1 MVNVSVA
8 LVLSILIVL
17 IKLKKLD
24 RSYTLSVNVL
34 NINLDL
40 DPYQI
45 LNLEVPVIKDTTLFY
60 IVIATIFVTGIVSL
74 LLFFVMRH
82 FKCAQPISL
91 TDMSSLSESVQNA
104 QVAADNV

>member
-24 RSYTLSVNVL
+24 RSNTLSVNVL
-34 NINLDL
+34 NINLNL

-45 LNLEVPVIKDTTLFY
+45 LNLEIPVIKDTTIFY
-60 IVIATIFVTGIVSL
+60 IVIATIIVTGIVSL

-82 FKCAQPISL
+82 FKCVQPMSL

-104 QVAADNV
+104 QVTADNV

>member
-8 LVLSILIVL
+8 LVLSILIIL
-17 IKLKKLD
+17 IKLKKLH
-24 RSYTLSVNVL
+24 RSYTLSVNVF
-34 NINLDL
+34 NINWNL

-82 FKCAQPISL
+82 FKCAEPISL
-91 TDMSSLSESVQNA
+91 TDMSSLSESVQ
-104 QVAADNV
+104 VAADNV